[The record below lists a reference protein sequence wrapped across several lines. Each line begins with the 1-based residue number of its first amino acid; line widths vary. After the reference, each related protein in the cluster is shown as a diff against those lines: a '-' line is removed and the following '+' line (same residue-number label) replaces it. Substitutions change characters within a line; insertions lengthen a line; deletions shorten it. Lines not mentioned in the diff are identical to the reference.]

1 MKRLLLVVVLIV
13 IFAAGVFLSM
23 VRVPADGGAWCAGS
37 YLGPGLHFRAP
48 WKAVHRYPV
57 GEQSVEVV
65 RDITGREGAREQ
77 FTVTL
82 RYSWDMERLPGAPV
96 DPEALPAAIEKKL
109 GSLDGKFSGATI
121 GRQVNAAL
129 PGLLSELPI
138 TVVEVRATYPR
149 MAFEELAAAAR
160 PTGERVVLVGLDGL
174 DWVLLNRL
182 IAEGRCPTFARMKR
196 RGAWADLVSHKPVL
210 SPLIW
215 TSMATGRLPEDHGIL
230 DFVVKDPK
238 TGKDIP
244 ITNQFRKVH
253 AFWNI
258 LSYIDTP
265 VNVVNW
271 WATYPAEPLDG
282 IMVSERLF
290 YQLFGI
296 RPPLDDPANVYPPEV
311 LQEIL
316 PLLVSANDIDY
327 DEVRHYAGI
336 SRAEYD
342 LHVKEAAQAE
352 NPFED
357 RINHLRKILAV
368 THGVFNIG
376 RWMLENHP
384 ARVLAL
390 YIEGTD
396 TIGHRFAH
404 FLPPKLSWVSE
415 ADYRRYHDTMAR
427 YYELVDR
434 ELGRLMKKAP
444 ADTTWIITADH
455 GFFTGAAR
463 PHVLPDDFAIGAA
476 QWHRMVGVFMA
487 QGPHVRRGKIPHAD
501 IYDLCRT
508 LLWLEG
514 APISRQLKGH
524 ALVDMMRRDW
534 VRAHPPVYVDS
545 YEKLPR
551 TWEAEGARSIMD
563 EARLKEL
570 QALGY
575 LSAAGESAA
584 KQPKGEQPSGG
595 TQVPAAS
602 AEARRGGGTG
612 GLEVKPTEL
621 YNRAKL
627 AEERGDLEKA
637 RKLYLKTLELEPE
650 FAFAMIN
657 LARLEERL
665 GDGDQAMTWITRA
678 LKVPRSQLPS
688 STLVEYVRLAAAV
701 GRANEALDALGD
713 LKARW
718 GQTAD
723 FAAAQGLALQKLGRD
738 QEALTAYEVALA
750 RDPGNSSAT
759 EGLLGLAERGLPVD
773 VNAVLEAHYN
783 AVKGELKRL
792 NAFSVIC
799 LRHRQAAWAEKALGT
814 LLASDPTNAGL
825 LSNMAAVLQ
834 QQGKL
839 QEAEKMLERATAA
852 RPGDGSLRYN
862 HGATL
867 AALGRLD
874 EALLEFQ
881 EAARLGKPGPRVYA
895 AQAKMLVQ
903 LGRIDEA
910 KKALQEGLQKN
921 PGNAQLQDLANALA
935 E

>member
-1 MKRLLLVVVLIV
+1 MKRLILVGSAIV
-13 IFAAGVFLSM
+13 IVAMLTFFSV
-23 VRVPADGGAWCAGS
+23 VRVPGGSGAWCGGKF
-37 YLGPGLHFRAP
+37 LGPGLHLKAP
-48 WKAVHRYPV
+48 WTPVRRYPS
-57 GEQSVEVV
+57 GEQRLEIEK
-65 RDITGREGAREQ
+65 DITGREGAREH
-77 FTVTL
+77 FSVTL
-82 RYSWDMERLPGAPV
+82 RYSWDMGRLASSPVAPDGLAGAV
-96 DPEALPAAIEKKL
+96 QAALDGLE
-109 GSLDGKFSGATI
+109 GKFSGATI
-121 GRQVNAAL
+121 GRQVNEAL
-129 PGLLSELPI
+129 PGVLAGLPI
-138 TVVEVRATYPR
+138 TGVEVKATYPR

-160 PTGERVVLVGLDGL
+160 PTGEKVVLVGLDGL

-215 TSMATGRLPEDHGIL
+215 TSIATGRLPEDHGIL
-230 DFVVKDPK
+230 DFVVKDSK

-271 WATYPAEPLDG
+271 WATYPAEPIDG

-311 LQEIL
+311 LKEIL
-316 PLLVSANDIDY
+316 PLLVSANDIGY
-327 DEVRHYAGI
+327 DEVRRYAAI
-336 SRAEYD
+336 SRTEYER
-342 LHVKEAAQAE
+342 HIEQATHAD
-352 NPFED
+352 NPYED

-376 RWMLENHP
+376 RWMLKKHP
-384 ARVLAL
+384 VNVLAL

-404 FLPPKLSWVSE
+404 FLPPKLSWVRQ
-415 ADYRRYHDTMAR
+415 ADYDRYHDTMAR

-434 ELGRLMKKAP
+434 ELGRLMRDAP
-444 ADTTWIITADH
+444 ADTTWIVTADH

-487 QGPHVRRGKIPHAD
+487 MGPHVRRGKIPHAD

-508 LLWLEG
+508 VLWLEG

-524 ALVDMMRRDW
+524 ALVDMMQRDW
-534 VRAHPPVYVDS
+534 VRAHPPVFVDT

-551 TWEAEGARSIMD
+551 TWKAEGARSIMD

-575 LSAAGESAA
+575 LSAGGESAA
-584 KQPKGEQPSGG
+584 GQPQGGEASGNAG
-595 TQVPAAS
+595 APAAS
-602 AEARRGGGTG
+602 TVGRPGKATG

-627 AEERGDLEKA
+627 AEQRGDFQEA
-637 RKLYLKTLELEPE
+637 RRLYLKTLELQPN

-665 GDGDQAMTWITRA
+665 GNSGQALSWMEKA
-678 LKVPRSQLPS
+678 LDVPDSQLPS
-688 STLVEYVRLAAAV
+688 STLVEYVRVAADA
-701 GRANEALDALGD
+701 GRTREALATLRAF
-713 LKARW
+713 KARW
-718 GQTAD
+718 GQSAD
-723 FAAAQGLALQKLGRD
+723 FAAAEGLALQKLGRD
-738 QEALTAYEVALA
+738 QEALTAYEVALD
-750 RDPGNSSAT
+750 RDPGNASAT
-759 EGLLGLAERGLPVD
+759 EGMLDLADGGLPVD
-773 VNAVLEAHYN
+773 VNGVLQVHYD

-799 LRHRQAAWAEKALGT
+799 LRHGQSAWAEKALKT
-814 LLASDPTNAGL
+814 LLASDPTNTGL

-834 QQGKL
+834 QEGKL
-839 QEAEKMLERATAA
+839 GESEKMLERAVAS
-852 RPGDGSLRYN
+852 RPDDGALRYN
-862 HGATL
+862 HGAIL
-867 AALGRLD
+867 AALGRLN
-874 EALLEFQ
+874 EALGEFRK
-881 EAARLGKPGPRVYA
+881 AATLGKTGPRIYA

-903 LGRIDEA
+903 LNRIDEA
-910 KKALQEGLQKN
+910 KKALEEGLRKN
-921 PGNAQLQDLANALA
+921 PGNPQLKDLLNALTQ
-935 E
+935 

>member
-13 IFAAGVFLSM
+13 VVVVVVLVSGVRIPAG
-23 VRVPADGGAWCAGS
+23 GGAWCAGRF
-37 YLGPGLHFRAP
+37 LGPGVHFRLP
-48 WKAVHRYPV
+48 WQPLRRYPP
-57 GEQSVEVV
+57 GELSLEVK
-65 RDITGREGAREQ
+65 RDITGREGAREP

-82 RYSWDMERLPGAPV
+82 RYSWDMKRLAKAPM
-96 DPEALPAAIEKKL
+96 DPASLPAAVGERL
-109 GSLDGKFSGATI
+109 GTLDGKFSGATI
-121 GRQVNAAL
+121 GHEVNAVL
-129 PGLLSELPI
+129 LDLLSELPI
-138 TVVEVRATYPR
+138 EVADAQATYPR
-149 MAFEELAAAAR
+149 MSFEELAAAAH
-160 PTGERVVLVGLDGL
+160 PTGEKVVLVGLDGL

-182 IAEGRCPTFARMKR
+182 IAEGRCPAFARMKR
-196 RGAWADLVSHKPVL
+196 KGAWADLVSHKPIL

-215 TSMATGRLPEDHGIL
+215 TSMATGRRPEDHGIL

-258 LSYIDTP
+258 LSYIDMP

-271 WATYPAEPLDG
+271 WATYPAEPIDG
-282 IMVSERLF
+282 IMVSERMF

-311 LQEIL
+311 LKEIL
-316 PLLVSANDIDY
+316 PLLVSANDIGY
-327 DEVRHYAGI
+327 DEVHRYAAI

-342 LHVKEAAQAE
+342 RHIEEATRAE
-352 NPFED
+352 NPYQD

-376 RWMLENHP
+376 RWMLKNHP
-384 ARVLAL
+384 ANVLAL
-390 YIEGTD
+390 YVEGTD

-404 FLPPKLSWVSE
+404 YLPPKLSWVRQ
-415 ADYRRYHDTMAR
+415 ADYDRYHDTMAR

-434 ELGRLMKKAP
+434 ELGRLMKDAP
-444 ADTTWIITADH
+444 PDTTWIVTADH
-455 GFFTGAAR
+455 GFFTGATR

-487 QGPHVRRGKIPHAD
+487 MGPHVRRGKIPHAD

-508 LLWLEG
+508 VLWLEG
-514 APISRQLKGH
+514 APISKQLKGH
-524 ALVDMMRRDW
+524 ALVDMMQRDW
-534 VRAHPPVYVDS
+534 DRTHPPVFVGTYGN
-545 YEKLPR
+545 LPR
-551 TWEAEGARSIMD
+551 TWKAEGARSIMD

-584 KQPKGEQPSGG
+584 KQGG
-595 TQVPAAS
+595 TGEAANPVATPGTA
-602 AEARRGGGTG
+602 AEGGRAGGQG

-627 AEERGDLEKA
+627 AEERGDEQGA
-637 RKLYLKTLELEPE
+637 RKLYLQTLQLQPN

-665 GDGDQAMTWITRA
+665 GNPDQALQWMEKA
-678 LKVPRSQLPS
+678 LQLPDSQLPPS
-688 STLVEYVRLAAAV
+688 ILVEYVRIAAAT
-701 GRANEALDALGD
+701 GKSGEALAALGD

-723 FAAAQGLALQKLGRD
+723 FAAAEGLALQKLGRD
-738 QEALTAYEVALA
+738 QEALTAYEVALS
-750 RDPGNSSAT
+750 RDAGNASAT
-759 EGLLGLAERGLPVD
+759 EGMLELAEGGLPVD
-773 VNAVLEAHYN
+773 VDGVLQAHYD
-783 AVKGELKRL
+783 AVKGDLKRL

-799 LRHRQAAWAEKALGT
+799 LRHRQPAWAEKALKT

-825 LSNMAAVLQ
+825 LSNMAAVQQ
-834 QQGKL
+834 QQGKTR
-839 QEAEKMLERATAA
+839 EAEKTMARAVAA
-852 RPGDGSLRYN
+852 RPDDGALRYN
-862 HGATL
+862 HGAIL
-867 AALGRLD
+867 AALGQLN
-874 EALLEFQ
+874 EALAELRK
-881 EAARLGKPGPRVYA
+881 AAQLGKTGPRVYA

-903 LGRIDEA
+903 LNRIDEA
-910 KKALQEGLQKN
+910 RGALQEGLQKN
-921 PGNAQLQDLANALA
+921 PGNPQLQDLANALS